1 MKRGGGSMIAA
12 LILTCL
18 FAMTMLLTLVM
29 GAKVY
34 RGVQQRVEDSAGSA
48 WACHTLRQRFM
59 RMTMQT
65 AYLCR
70 SSVTWMPLCWHRNM
84 TVSAM

>member
-34 RGVQQRVEDSAGSA
+34 RGV
-48 WACHTLRQRFM
+48 
-59 RMTMQT
+59 
-65 AYLCR
+65 
-70 SSVTWMPLCWHRNM
+70 
-84 TVSAM
+84 

>member
-34 RGVQQRVEDSAGSA
+34 RGVQLALGQCGAARGRVIHYGKDS
-48 WACHTLRQRFM
+48 CE
-59 RMTMQT
+59 
-65 AYLCR
+65 
-70 SSVTWMPLCWHRNM
+70 
-84 TVSAM
+84 